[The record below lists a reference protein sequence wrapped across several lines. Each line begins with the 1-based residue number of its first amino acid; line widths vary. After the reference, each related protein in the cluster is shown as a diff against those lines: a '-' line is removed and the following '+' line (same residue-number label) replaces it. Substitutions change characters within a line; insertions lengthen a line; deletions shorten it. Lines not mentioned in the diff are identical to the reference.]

1 MTVKFT
7 KEEIEQAKKMSMK
20 ELTEYLVEKGTLKR

>member
-1 MTVKFT
+1 MMVEFT

-20 ELTEYLVEKGTLKR
+20 ELTEYLVKKGILKR

>member
-1 MTVKFT
+1 MTVEFT

-20 ELTEYLVEKGTLKR
+20 EFTEHLVKKGTLKR